1 MNAMTIEIPGEPIA
15 QPRARVS
22 TRNGVSRAY
31 VPASHP
37 VHAYRQAIALTW
49 RSAVGRMFLGPL
61 RVTIELTFTRPKS
74 AKRSHHTV
82 RPDLS
87 NCVKAVEDSLNGIA
101 WADDSQI
108 VEEISRKAYGVAR
121 TVVRVEEVIVD
132 DGTKRGGR
140 EMSEKEV
147 VVSWGWW
154 LARSGCVFLVVR
166 ADSPENFH
174 GVSQPWIN
182 AFAFDC
188 YWSDDGKYVPPDD
201 NMFDLVEKLEP
212 NDPRVIAYEA
222 ECGRLA
228 AESIPA
234 AFRSDD
240 PQVTVELPRG
250 YWATLARAIRRILPA
265 LQSRLEEIRKAI
277 GKET

>member
-1 MNAMTIEIPGEPIA
+1 MKAMTIEIPGEPIA

-49 RSAVGRMFLGPL
+49 RRAVGRMFLGPL

-74 AKRSHHTV
+74 SKRSHHTV

-132 DGTKRGGR
+132 DGT
-140 EMSEKEV
+140 
-147 VVSWGWW
+147 
-154 LARSGCVFLVVR
+154 
-166 ADSPENFH
+166 
-174 GVSQPWIN
+174 
-182 AFAFDC
+182 
-188 YWSDDGKYVPPDD
+188 
-201 NMFDLVEKLEP
+201 
-212 NDPRVIAYEA
+212 
-222 ECGRLA
+222 
-228 AESIPA
+228 
-234 AFRSDD
+234 
-240 PQVTVELPRG
+240 
-250 YWATLARAIRRILPA
+250 
-265 LQSRLEEIRKAI
+265 
-277 GKET
+277 